1 MKILFIIT
9 RADTVGG
16 AQVHV
21 RDIGSY
27 LVKQGH
33 QVQVITG
40 IKGPYNQNLSEWK
53 IPNIACESFEH
64 KINPY
69 KDGKTLAQLT
79 QLIRDYEPDLVST
92 HSSKAGILGRIA
104 CKLTKTPC
112 LFTAHGWAFTE
123 GVPEPKKTIY
133 RSLEL
138 MATPLASRILCVS
151 QHDREIGIAA
161 GMNPQNIFTIHN
173 GRPDVSQELL
183 ANPSKNNPI
192 SLVMVARFDQQ
203 KDHETLLRAIEPFS
217 EVEVNLIGDG
227 PKLETI
233 QQLVKTLNIKDRVNF
248 LGFCPDVAQYLSQGS
263 IFTLISHWEGFPRT
277 IVEAMRSRLPV
288 IATDVGGVRE
298 AVVDDVTGFC
308 VPPENVKAL
317 QEKLN
322 ILITHPEL
330 REKMGQAGRKRYEQE
345 FTFEKMFQE
354 TFKVYKT
361 VLSEA
366 KKEE

>member
-27 LVKQGH
+27 LIEKGH

-40 IKGPYNQNLSEWK
+40 VKGPYNQTLSEWK
-53 IPNIACESFEH
+53 IPNLACDCFEQTI
-64 KINPY
+64 KPY
-69 KDGKTLAQLT
+69 QDGKTLAQLT
-79 QLIRDYEPDLVST
+79 ELIRDYQPDLVST
-92 HSSKAGILGRIA
+92 HSSKAGILGRMA

-133 RSLEL
+133 RYLEKL
-138 MATPLASRILCVS
+138 AAPLGKRIICVS
-151 QHDREIGIAA
+151 EHDRAIGITA
-161 GMNPQNIFTIHN
+161 GMNPQNLLTIHN
-173 GRPDVSQELL
+173 GRPDVSEDLL
-183 ANPSKNNPI
+183 AQPSKNHPI

-203 KDHETLLRAIEPFS
+203 KDHETLLRAAQIFP
-217 EVEVNLIGDG
+217 EVEVNFIGDG
-227 PKLETI
+227 PKLDTI
-233 QQLVKTLNIKDRVNF
+233 QNLAKTLKMTDRVNF

-288 IATDVGGVRE
+288 IATDVGGVKE
-298 AVVDDVTGFC
+298 AVIDEVTGFC
-308 VPPENVKAL
+308 VPPRDIKAL

-322 ILITHPEL
+322 CLITRPEL
-330 REKMGQAGRKRYEQE
+330 REKMGQAGRERYEQE

-354 TFKVYKT
+354 TFKVYET
-361 VLSEA
+361 VL
-366 KKEE
+366 KEG